1 MYSLRLF
8 HDTVPAA
15 TACRPVY
22 GQHMILYVLRGSAYI
37 NNELVTSDSAKYCM
51 DTANIMSAD
60 EETVIW
66 RFELLP
72 TAAPLCYA
80 EGEGVK
86 SVLKIQRRVRMFDL
100 TPRTQWLFRLDCIYD
115 NLGSTGLHSHPGS
128 GIRCLLSGDLHV
140 RGTIGEES
148 DNVNQGDTWY
158 EEGSYPI
165 VSSTHGTEPSAFL
178 RGMVLPVEY
187 ATYPDTAMWI
197 EGAKSVQSSWKS
209 YSQQVVRLR

>member
-8 HDTVPAA
+8 HDTIPANVKA
-15 TACRPVY
+15 EPVY
-22 GQHMILYVLRGSAYI
+22 GQHMILYVLRGKAYI
-37 NNELVTSDSAKYCM
+37 NDELVEADTAKYCEEV
-51 DTANIMSAD
+51 AYVAAGD
-60 EETVIW
+60 EETVVW

-72 TAAPLCYA
+72 TADPLCYMS
-80 EGEGVK
+80 GDGIK
-86 SVLKIQRRVRMFDL
+86 SILKIKRRVRMFDL
-100 TPRTQWLFRLDCIYD
+100 APRSQWLFRLDCIYD

-128 GIRCLLSGDLHV
+128 GIRCLLSGELHV

-148 DNVNQGDTWY
+148 DNVKQGDTWY

-165 VSSTHGTEPSAFL
+165 VSTNFSDTPSAFL

-187 ATYPDTAMWI
+187 DKYPDTAMWI
-197 EGAKSVQSSWKS
+197 EGAKAVQSSWKS

>member
-8 HDTVPAA
+8 HDTIPAG
-15 TACRPVY
+15 TAAEPVN
-22 GQHMILYVLRGSAYI
+22 GQHMILYVLRGSAVI
-37 NNELVTSDSAKYCM
+37 NDEAVSADTAKYCE
-51 DTANIMSAD
+51 DTAYVEAGS

-72 TAAPLCYA
+72 TCTPPAYMK
-80 EGEGVK
+80 GNGIK
-86 SVLKIQRRVRMFDL
+86 SILKMQRRVRMFEL
-100 TPRTQWLFRLDCIYD
+100 SARTQWLFRLDCIYD

-140 RGTIGEES
+140 RGAIGEES
-148 DNVNQGDTWY
+148 DNEKQGDTWY

-165 VSSTHGTEPSAFL
+165 ISSTHGTEPSAFL
-178 RGMVLPVEY
+178 RGMVLPAEY
-187 ATYPDTAMWI
+187 AEYPDTAMWI
-197 EGAKSVQSSWKS
+197 EGSKSVQSSWKS

>member
-8 HDTVPAA
+8 HDTIPANTKA
-15 TACRPVY
+15 EPVN
-22 GQHMILYVLRGSAYI
+22 GQHMILYVLRGTAII
-37 NNELVTSDSAKYCM
+37 NDETVMADSAKYCE
-51 DTANIMSAD
+51 DVAYVSSGN
-60 EETVIW
+60 EETVVW

-72 TAAPLCYA
+72 TASPLFYMTGA
-80 EGEGVK
+80 GVK
-86 SVLKIQRRVRMFDL
+86 SVLKMNRRVRMFDL
-100 TPRTQWLFRLDCIYD
+100 SPRTQWLFRLDCIYD

-128 GIRCLLSGDLHV
+128 GIRCLLGGNLHV

-148 DNVNQGDTWY
+148 DNVKQGDTWY

-165 VSSTHGTEPSAFL
+165 VSTTYGEDPTAFL

-187 ATYPDTAMWI
+187 AQYPDTAMWI
-197 EGAKSVQSSWKS
+197 EGAKVVQSSWKS